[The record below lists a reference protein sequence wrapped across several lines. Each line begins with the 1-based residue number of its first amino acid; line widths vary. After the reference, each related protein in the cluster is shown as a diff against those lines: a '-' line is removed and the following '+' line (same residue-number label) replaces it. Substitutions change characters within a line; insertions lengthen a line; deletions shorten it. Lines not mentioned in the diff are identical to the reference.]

1 MNIIKEFF
9 SQEAR
14 DRRECRNDNK
24 RLATLSRLA
33 DKAINVTYINDGIW
47 ITIDSLP
54 TFRVTNDSDLNS
66 RTIAIGQVELFIKEL
81 RENYIAA
88 HKDDRLEERA
98 RV

>member
-14 DRRECRNDNK
+14 DRREYRNDNK

-33 DKAINVTYINDGIW
+33 DKAINVTYINNGIW

-66 RTIAIGQVELFIKEL
+66 RTIAINQVELFIKEL

-98 RV
+98 

>member
-9 SQEAR
+9 SQEVR
-14 DRRECRNDNK
+14 DRREYRNDSK
-24 RLATLSRLA
+24 RLATLTKMA
-33 DKAINVTYINDGIW
+33 EKAINVTYINNGIW

-66 RTIAIGQVELFIKEL
+66 RTIAIDQVELFIKEL

-98 RV
+98 

>member
-14 DRRECRNDNK
+14 DRREYRNDNK

-33 DKAINVTYINDGIW
+33 DKAINVTYINNGIW

-66 RTIAIGQVELFIKEL
+66 RTIAINQVELFIKEL
-81 RENYIAA
+81 RENWIAT
-88 HKDDRLEERA
+88 HKEDRLEERA
-98 RV
+98 

>member
-14 DRRECRNDNK
+14 DRREYRNDNK

-33 DKAINVTYINDGIW
+33 DKAINVTYINNGIW

-54 TFRVTNDSDLNS
+54 TFCVTNDSDLNS
-66 RTIAIGQVELFIKEL
+66 RTIAIDQVELFIKEL

-88 HKDDRLEERA
+88 HKDDRLEG

>member
-14 DRRECRNDNK
+14 DRREYRNDNK

-33 DKAINVTYINDGIW
+33 DKAINVTYINNGIW

-66 RTIAIGQVELFIKEL
+66 RTIAIDQVELFIKEL

-88 HKDDRLEERA
+88 HKDDRLEGRA
-98 RV
+98 

>member
-14 DRRECRNDNK
+14 DRREYRNDNK

-66 RTIAIGQVELFIKEL
+66 RTIAIDQVELFIKEL

-98 RV
+98 

>member
-14 DRRECRNDNK
+14 DRREYRNDNK

-33 DKAINVTYINDGIW
+33 DKAINVTYINNGIW

-66 RTIAIGQVELFIKEL
+66 RTIAIDQVELFIKEL

-88 HKDDRLEERA
+88 HKDDRLEGRG
-98 RV
+98 

>member
-14 DRRECRNDNK
+14 DRREYRNDNK
-24 RLATLSRLA
+24 RLTTLSRLA
-33 DKAINVTYINDGIW
+33 DKAINVTYINNGIW

-66 RTIAIGQVELFIKEL
+66 RTIAIDQVELFIKEL

-88 HKDDRLEERA
+88 HKDDRLEVRA
-98 RV
+98 

>member
-14 DRRECRNDNK
+14 DRREYGNDSK
-24 RLATLSRLA
+24 RLATLTKMA
-33 DKAINVTYINDGIW
+33 EKAINVTYINNGIW

-66 RTIAIGQVELFIKEL
+66 RTIAIDQVELFIKEL
-81 RENYIAA
+81 RENWIAT
-88 HKDDRLEERA
+88 HKDDRLEVRA
-98 RV
+98 

>member
-14 DRRECRNDNK
+14 DRREYRNDNK

-33 DKAINVTYINDGIW
+33 DKAINVTYINNGIW

-66 RTIAIGQVELFIKEL
+66 RTIAIDQVELFIKEL

-98 RV
+98 

>member
-1 MNIIKEFF
+1 MNIFKHYF

-14 DRRECRNDNK
+14 DRREYRNDNK

-33 DKAINVTYINDGIW
+33 DKAINVTYINNGIW
-47 ITIDSLP
+47 ITIDGLP

-98 RV
+98 

>member
-14 DRRECRNDNK
+14 DRREYRNDNK

-33 DKAINVTYINDGIW
+33 DKAINVTYINNGIW

-66 RTIAIGQVELFIKEL
+66 RTIAIDQVELFIKEL

-88 HKDDRLEERA
+88 HKDDRLEG

>member
-14 DRRECRNDNK
+14 DRREYRNDNK

-33 DKAINVTYINDGIW
+33 DKAINVTYINNGIW

-66 RTIAIGQVELFIKEL
+66 RTIAIEQVELFIKEL

-98 RV
+98 

>member
-14 DRRECRNDNK
+14 DRREYRNDNK
-24 RLATLSRLA
+24 RLTTLSRLA
-33 DKAINVTYINDGIW
+33 DKAINVTYINNGIW

-66 RTIAIGQVELFIKEL
+66 RTIAIDQVELFIKEL

-98 RV
+98 

>member
-14 DRRECRNDNK
+14 DRREYRNDNK

-66 RTIAIGQVELFIKEL
+66 RTIAIDQVELFIKEL

-88 HKDDRLEERA
+88 HKDDRLEG

>member
-14 DRRECRNDNK
+14 DRREYRNDNK

-66 RTIAIGQVELFIKEL
+66 RTIAINQVELFIKEL

-98 RV
+98 